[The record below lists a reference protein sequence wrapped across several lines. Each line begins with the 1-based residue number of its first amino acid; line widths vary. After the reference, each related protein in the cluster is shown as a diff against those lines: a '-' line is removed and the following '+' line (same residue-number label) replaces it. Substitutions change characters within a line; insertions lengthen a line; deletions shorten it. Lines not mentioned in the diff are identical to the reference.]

1 MKLKDT
7 FEAVATVLVTVFS
20 ILALACAA
28 VVTAMYALRWPIAI
42 GCAVA
47 LLCVAA

>member
-1 MKLKDT
+1 MKIKDT

-20 ILALACAA
+20 VLALACAA
-28 VVTAMYALRWPIAI
+28 VFTVIYVLRWPIAI

-47 LLCVAA
+47 LICTAA

>member
-7 FEAVATVLVTVFS
+7 FEAVAMVLVTVFFA
-20 ILALACAA
+20 IALICAA